1 MIKVKICGITNLED
15 AQASI
20 EAGCD
25 AIGFIFYKK
34 SPRYITARKALY
46 IIRQLP
52 KNTIKIGVFV
62 NAREQ
67 TIRRVAKICHL
78 KILQFHG
85 NESPEFCKKFKDYR
99 IIKTFRV
106 KDKIELEDLLNYKL
120 FAYLFDPFVK
130 SKVGGTGKK
139 FNWALIRHLSG
150 FQKPI
155 FLSGGLNAQNVQEA
169 IRKVHPD
176 WVDASSSIEISP
188 GKKDYKKVK
197 SFIKAAKNSAL

>member
-34 SPRYITARKALY
+34 SPRYITARKALS

-85 NESPEFCKKFKDYR
+85 NESPEFCSRFKEYK
-99 IIKTFRV
+99 IIKAFRV
-106 KDKIELEDLLNYKL
+106 KSKLDLDGLLKYHPFAFLLDTFTETKI
-120 FAYLFDPFVK
+120 
-130 SKVGGTGKK
+130 GGTGKK
-139 FNWALIRHLSG
+139 FDWKLVRHIDGIRRPL
-150 FQKPI
+150 
-155 FLSGGLNAQNVQEA
+155 FLSGGLNKKNVIKA
-169 IRKVHPD
+169 ISIARPD
-176 WVDASSSIEISP
+176 WVDASSSVEIRP
-188 GKKDYKKVK
+188 GKKCHKKIRK
-197 SFIKAAKNSAL
+197 FIETAKKGL